1 MNGKK
6 WIFLL
11 VMALLLAGGLGALHY
26 TEQRVENSVRE
37 FLQQILPAC
46 TVGQVRFSA
55 WHRTLSV
62 EDIAYVQPQGSIRIE
77 QAEMVLPL
85 HMFFDLPDTE
95 VELLESLVLRQMQ
108 VVADRVVLSEEERK
122 YIHISAN
129 PGELL
134 RYLEKN
140 QGTSLVGYGVLQRLS
155 FAAGTARNIGM
166 RIEMADGSLPLSCT
180 MERSSEGPYRRGL
193 LEQFQIHALQ
203 LRQGEYVLA
212 TLDSFHGYA
221 MRLPSEE
228 AVMAL
233 VKSLQEMAE
242 EERAVRPGAVVD
254 GILSVAS
261 PLVEHMIL
269 DGFQMTAF
277 HQPVG
282 VQKME
287 LWWSSG
293 TSGALRLHAV
303 DLSVPVRLF
312 AELYRPLQCPG
323 LDILHLTL
331 DMRRMA
337 GARPGQ
343 ERYILNVQARDVGMA
358 KVDLTLADSFSR
370 TEGGDPL
377 LEMMMSPIA
386 ALELHMEDQVL
397 SAYLAGNMGG
407 EPAVVAVDLPKLLE
421 RYAVQLLGDRLS
433 AEEWQRMR
441 EFLRN
446 PGELS
451 LHFRPKEPV
460 TLLDMMF
467 GASDWRSQLQLE
479 MKSGKE
485 PLVSRVQRIF
495 GSVAP

>member
-11 VMALLLAGGLGALHY
+11 VMALLLAGGLGALRY
-26 TEQRVENSVRE
+26 TEQRVENNVRE

-46 TVGQVRFSA
+46 NVGQVRFSA
-55 WHRTLSV
+55 WHRTLVV

-85 HMFFDLPDTE
+85 HMFWGLPDAE

-108 VVADRVVLSEEERK
+108 VVTDRVVLSEEERK

-134 RYLEKN
+134 RYLTKN
-140 QGTSLVGYGVLQRLS
+140 QGTSRAGYGVLQRLS

-166 RIEMADGSLPLSCT
+166 RIEMADGLLPLSCT
-180 MERSSEGPYRRGL
+180 MERSSEGPYRRGML
-193 LEQFQIHALQ
+193 GQFQIHTLQ

-212 TLDSFHGYA
+212 TLGSFHGSA

-228 AVMAL
+228 VVMAL
-233 VKSLQEMAE
+233 VQSLQEMAGE
-242 EERAVRPGAVVD
+242 ESTVQLGAVVD
-254 GILSVAS
+254 AILSADS
-261 PLVEHMIL
+261 PLVEHMVL
-269 DGFQMTAF
+269 DDFQMTAF

-303 DLSVPVRLF
+303 DLSIPVRLF
-312 AELYRPLQCPG
+312 ADLYRPLQCPG
-323 LDILHLTL
+323 LDILHLDL
-331 DMRRMA
+331 DMRCMA
-337 GARPGQ
+337 GALSGQ
-343 ERYILNVQARDVGMA
+343 ERYILDVQARDVGMA
-358 KVDLTLADSFSR
+358 QMDLTLADSFSG

-386 ALELHMEDQVL
+386 ALDLHMKDQVL
-397 SAYLAGNMGG
+397 LAYLAGNMGG
-407 EPAVVAVDLPKLLE
+407 EPAVVAVTLPGVLE

-446 PGELS
+446 PGEFS

-460 TLLDMMF
+460 TLLDMVF
-467 GASDWRSQLQLE
+467 GASDWKSQLQLE
-479 MKSGKE
+479 MKQGKE
-485 PLVSRVQRIF
+485 DLVSRVQRIF
-495 GSVAP
+495 GNVTP